1 MNNKSLKIYDSQVF
15 SVQKKTKY
23 GVYWTYQVPAGICKY
38 KKGAAIPER
47 FKEYEKQINEYME
60 DNPKKRTIF
69 LQIVVESRAMQ
80 LLEKVLKK

>member
-23 GVYWTYQVPAGICKY
+23 GVYWTYQVPSGIYKY
-38 KKGAAIPER
+38 KRGATIPDR
-47 FKEYEKQINEYME
+47 FKDYEKQIIEYME

-69 LQIVVESRAMQ
+69 LQLVVESRAME

>member
-23 GVYWTYQVPAGICKY
+23 GVFWTYQVPSGIYKY
-38 KKGAAIPER
+38 KRGAAIPER
-47 FKEYEKQINEYME
+47 FKDYEKEINEYMDE
-60 DNPKKRTIF
+60 NPKKRTIF
-69 LQIVVESRAMQ
+69 LQIVVESRALQ